1 MGDESDAAIWARV
14 REGDTTALGLL
25 IDRHGSRLFRHASRI
40 LSQREDAKD
49 AAMVAFAEAWRK
61 RGSVRTVDGSPV
73 PWLLNTVSNVALNL
87 ERSSRRYR
95 ALIARVPPPT
105 VVDDV
110 RVEDESGVM
119 TALRRL
125 PHTQRGVVVLAVLEG
140 FPHADVADALGISV
154 GTVKSRL
161 SRAKVRLRAEL
172 AELEA

>member
-1 MGDESDAAIWARV
+1 VGDESDAAIWARV

-49 AAMVAFAEAWRK
+49 AAMIAFAEAWRK

-95 ALIARVPPPT
+95 ALIARVPLRPLST
-105 VVDDV
+105 TSGW
-110 RVEDESGVM
+110 RTSRES
-119 TALRRL
+119 
-125 PHTQRGVVVLAVLEG
+125 
-140 FPHADVADALGISV
+140 
-154 GTVKSRL
+154 
-161 SRAKVRLRAEL
+161 
-172 AELEA
+172 